1 MKLKILI
8 SLFVIVVLGAFYKI
22 QHDEIK
28 RLENEIEALHE
39 INKTH
44 YQEIDDA
51 HQRMSELEQEIQN
64 YIEEN

>member
-1 MKLKILI
+1 MKLKLLI
-8 SLFVIVVLGAFYKI
+8 SVFLLVVVVALFKL
-22 QHDEIK
+22 QHDKIET
-28 RLENEIEALHE
+28 LESEIEALRE
-39 INKTH
+39 LTDTH